1 MIEII
6 PAIIP
11 ESFEYLKDEMALV
24 NGLTSIVQIDV
35 CDGVFVPSKSWPYK
49 GDNDNDFDK
58 IINESDGFPFW
69 QTLDFEVDLMVK
81 NPEEVFDKWVRAGA
95 KRIVL
100 HVESSEKL
108 FDSIKDIKNKYGY
121 YGENAVSI
129 EVGIALNIKT
139 PNEVIFDFLKPN
151 ENGRSLVDFVQ
162 FMGIRDIGFQGQY
175 FDERVLGKIRELR
188 QEYPDTIISVD
199 GGVNFDNVKELARAG
214 VNRLVSGSALYESED
229 IGEAINEMKNIN
241 LE

>member
-1 MIEII
+1 MTEII

-11 ESFEYLKDEMALV
+11 ESFEDLKDKMAFV
-24 NGLTSIVQIDV
+24 NGLTHMVQIDV
-35 CDGVFVPSKSWPYK
+35 CDGVFVPSKSWPYV
-49 GDNDNDFDK
+49 GDHENDFDK

-81 NPEEVFDKWVRAGA
+81 NPEKVFEDWVRAGA
-95 KRIVL
+95 KRIIL
-100 HVESSEKL
+100 HVESSLKL
-108 FDSIKDIKNKYGY
+108 FDFVKDIKNKYGY
-121 YGENAVSI
+121 YGESAVSI
-129 EVGIALNIKT
+129 EVGISLNIKT

-151 ENGRSLVDFVQ
+151 ESGRSLVDFVQ

-188 QEYPDTIISVD
+188 QEFPDTIISVD
-199 GGVNFDNVKELARAG
+199 GGVNFDNVTELVKAG

-241 LE
+241 LK